1 MLGIVSFLD
10 HEWSQKFTSSI
21 GYSMVNID
29 NSDGQTP
36 SAFHRGQYALANLL
50 YHPVKSVMMGGE
62 LQWGRRANDSD
73 GFKYNDYRI
82 QFSFKYSFA
91 FTLEQH

>member
-1 MLGIVSFLD
+1 
-10 HEWSQKFTSSI
+10 
-21 GYSMVNID
+21 
-29 NSDGQTP
+29 
-36 SAFHRGQYALANLL
+36 
-50 YHPVKSVMMGGE
+50 MMGGE